1 MRLTTRAALVDA
13 CSMSFSHVVA
23 TMRLGTT
30 ARKPM
35 RLTVRGAVVVPDH
48 RDSSERSFT
57 AIADLLVQ
65 GLAPNSSAG
74 ARKGGI
80 NFHPWLRTPC

>member
-23 TMRLGTT
+23 TTRLGTT

-35 RLTVRGAVVVPDH
+35 RLTVRGAVVVPALQFELLEVK
-48 RDSSERSFT
+48 DSTVF
-57 AIADLLVQ
+57 
-65 GLAPNSSAG
+65 
-74 ARKGGI
+74 
-80 NFHPWLRTPC
+80 